1 MTDALSEIAREDQR
15 QIRVTCALDELS
27 LVIWYYAR
35 MRPPGAL
42 RDAFLADTLNV
53 VSERLRERLASF
65 EEGEPELQGEQP
77 DLSRWKVSEYTES
90 PFEKCGRLF
99 IEGND
104 LVIRSDLDARGFC
117 IPLVDLVAVLDGEP
131 QPVLLL
137 SNHTQV
143 GVAKRSASGKAMN
156 FVIEP
161 FLYTSPLARVMDVVE
176 GSARKAAVFMGREE
190 GEG

>member
-1 MTDALSEIAREDQR
+1 MFFPA
-15 QIRVTCALDELS
+15 IRVWFVCGNLNYHS
-27 LVIWYYAR
+27 L
-35 MRPPGAL
+35 
-42 RDAFLADTLNV
+42 
-53 VSERLRERLASF
+53 
-65 EEGEPELQGEQP
+65 
-77 DLSRWKVSEYTES
+77 
-90 PFEKCGRLF
+90 LF
-99 IEGND
+99 I
-104 LVIRSDLDARGFC
+104 VCSDLDARGFC

-161 FLYTSPLARVMDVVE
+161 FLYTAPLARVMDVVE